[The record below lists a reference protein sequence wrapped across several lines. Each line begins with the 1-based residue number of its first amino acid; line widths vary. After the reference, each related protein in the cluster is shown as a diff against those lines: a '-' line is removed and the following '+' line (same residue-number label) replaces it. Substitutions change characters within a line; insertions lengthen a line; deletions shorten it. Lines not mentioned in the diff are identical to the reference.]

1 MTDIQ
6 IFNQQGVYIARHD
19 YRDNNPPHFIV
30 HYKMSSRFFHGPG
43 TILKYLNLD
52 ESSQLCADV
61 KAFLAPYN
69 VKLVP
74 KQVVQM

>member
-1 MTDIQ
+1 MTDIS

-19 YRDNNPPHFIV
+19 YRDNNPAHFIV
-30 HYKMSSRFFHGPG
+30 HYKLSSRFFHGPA

-52 ESSQLCADV
+52 ESSQLYADV

-69 VKLVP
+69 VKLKP